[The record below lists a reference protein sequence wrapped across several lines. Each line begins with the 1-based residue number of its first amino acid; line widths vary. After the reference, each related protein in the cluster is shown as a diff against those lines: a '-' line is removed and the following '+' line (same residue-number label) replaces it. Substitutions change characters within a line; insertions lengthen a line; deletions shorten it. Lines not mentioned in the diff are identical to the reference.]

1 MPLASPHP
9 LPVPPSPPP
18 PPPPPLCPL
27 SPRTP
32 GDVWPSAALA
42 SCLAARAFRREL
54 VLLTESRLA
63 PAYQTFANLL
73 DVGYEHVV
81 SGGTGARVM
90 IP

>member
-1 MPLASPHP
+1 M
-9 LPVPPSPPP
+9 
-18 PPPPPLCPL
+18 
-27 SPRTP
+27 
-32 GDVWPSAALA
+32 WPSAALA

-81 SGGTGARVM
+81 GGRLAVQARWSQQQSKTLAALARR
-90 IP
+90 